1 MKNEW
6 KNILGILILPFGII
20 ALIVLLIALDIKA
33 LYKMIGEKR

>member
-1 MKNEW
+1 MNNDW

-33 LYKMIGEKR
+33 IGEMRK